1 MKKILILSALL
12 ISGLTLAQNKE
23 PKLETVG
30 NKVKVTYFFENGQIQ
45 QEGFFKNGK
54 LEGKWVSYDLAGNRK
69 SIGEYE
75 KGARN
80 GKWFFWNDATL
91 SEVDYSN
98 SQITE
103 VKNWKQCDALVTL
116 N

>member
-1 MKKILILSALL
+1 MKKIIILGTLL
-12 ISGLTLAQNKE
+12 ISGLTFAQNKE
-23 PKLETVG
+23 PKLEAVG
-30 NKVKVTYFFENGQIQ
+30 NMVKATYYFDNGQIQ

-54 LEGKWVSYDLAGNRK
+54 LEGKWVSYDVDGNRK

-80 GKWFFWNDATL
+80 GKWFFWNNVTL
-91 SEVDYSN
+91 SEVDYLN
-98 SQITE
+98 NQITD

>member
-1 MKKILILSALL
+1 MKKILILSAFL
-12 ISGLTLAQNKE
+12 ISGFAFAQNKE
-23 PKLETVG
+23 PKLENVG
-30 NKVKVTYFFENGQIQ
+30 AMVKATYYFDNGQIQ

-54 LEGKWVSYDLAGNRK
+54 LEGKWVSYDVAGNKK

-75 KGARN
+75 NGIKK
-80 GKWFFWNDATL
+80 GKWFFWNDVTL

-98 SQITE
+98 NQITE
-103 VKNWKQCDALVTL
+103 VKNWKQCDALVNL